1 MINHQKFIAVL
12 FELDYL
18 ARSDAVAEKFY
29 VDCHQILLFVERK
42 EISPVTKAVSDLRD
56 LVRLKL
62 IHGYYSQLFIKDD
75 DL

>member
-1 MINHQKFIAVL
+1 M
-12 FELDYL
+12 
-18 ARSDAVAEKFY
+18 
-29 VDCHQILLFVERK
+29 DCHQVLLFVECK